1 MQLTPTEPVCQN
13 KNVLETFVDVLFKW
27 LEQALKSGA
36 YSIVP
41 SRDVE
46 WQDRRGPLSNNTRLI
61 GSHIQDGLLRDM
73 SMSMKDLMKQ
83 EEIIDKDLE
92 DARAHRSMCE
102 IEEHLVWKDYR
113 KGLGAIQASNPM
125 CIYLHQ

>member
-13 KNVLETFVDVLFKW
+13 KNVLETFVDVLCKC

-41 SRDVE
+41 SRDIK
-46 WQDRRGPLSNNTRLI
+46 WQDRRHPISNNNTGLI
-61 GSHIQDGLLRDM
+61 DSHIQDGLLRDVSI
-73 SMSMKDLMKQ
+73 SMQDLMKQ

-92 DARAHRSMCE
+92 
-102 IEEHLVWKDYR
+102 
-113 KGLGAIQASNPM
+113 
-125 CIYLHQ
+125 